1 MEGIERDLTNIA
13 VLFITVAAIAL
24 IVSHPSGT
32 SQVVATTGGTF
43 GNLLSIVENPGGSG
57 QSQNIMGSIVP
68 YNGG

>member
-1 MEGIERDLTNIA
+1 MEGIGRDLTNIA

-43 GNLLSIVENPGGSG
+43 GNLLSIVENPQGSG
-57 QSQNIMGSIVP
+57 RSIMP
-68 YNGG
+68 YNWS

>member
-1 MEGIERDLTNIA
+1 MEGIGRDLTNIA

-43 GNLLSIVENPGGSG
+43 GNLLRIVENPQGSG
-57 QSQNIMGSIVP
+57 QSQNAMGSIMP